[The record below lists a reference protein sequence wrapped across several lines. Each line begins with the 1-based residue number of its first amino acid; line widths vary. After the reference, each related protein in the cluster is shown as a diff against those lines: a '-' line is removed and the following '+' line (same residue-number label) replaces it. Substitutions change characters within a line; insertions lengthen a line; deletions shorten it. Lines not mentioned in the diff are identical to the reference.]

1 MDVTWDGG
9 EEKAKEEW
17 MGYGMEGRGSR
28 EGDGGGNSGASRRRC
43 ELRDMGQTF
52 CYSIQTLEVGI

>member
-28 EGDGGGNSGASRRRC
+28 EGDGGGNSGAAAVNYGTWVKR
-43 ELRDMGQTF
+43 F
-52 CYSIQTLEVGI
+52 VIVFKH